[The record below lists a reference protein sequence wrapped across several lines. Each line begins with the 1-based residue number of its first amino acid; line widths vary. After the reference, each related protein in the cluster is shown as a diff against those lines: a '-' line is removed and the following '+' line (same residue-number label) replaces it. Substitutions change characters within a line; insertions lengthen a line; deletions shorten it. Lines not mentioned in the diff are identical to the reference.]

1 MASFPQHVVF
11 REVGL
16 RGMQLLDA
24 GCDRVCIA
32 DAVGF
37 AAPGEVR
44 APFGQRRARAGA
56 KFRCRH
62 CHDTHCL
69 ALANVYAAMASG
81 VARFDA
87 MLAGLGGC
95 PHAPGASG
103 NAASE
108 GLAFMGAGMGIDT
121 GIDIERLLALRAD
134 VAEWLDGEALHGA
147 LWRAGLPGTM
157 PRQPAAAPAGAT
169 A

>member
-1 MASFPQHVVF
+1 
-11 REVGL
+11 
-16 RGMQLLDA
+16 
-24 GCDRVCIA
+24 
-32 DAVGF
+32 
-37 AAPGEVR
+37 
-44 APFGQRRARAGA
+44 
-56 KFRCRH
+56 
-62 CHDTHCL
+62 
-69 ALANVYAAMASG
+69 MASG

-134 VAEWLDGEALHGA
+134 VADWRADVPKNFHPHGA
-147 LWRAGLPGTM
+147 APRA
-157 PRQPAAAPAGAT
+157 A
-169 A
+169 